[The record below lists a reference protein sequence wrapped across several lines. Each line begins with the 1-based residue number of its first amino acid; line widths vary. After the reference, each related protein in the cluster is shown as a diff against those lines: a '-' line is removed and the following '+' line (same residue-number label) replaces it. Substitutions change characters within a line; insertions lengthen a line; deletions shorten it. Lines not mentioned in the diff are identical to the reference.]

1 MLIIG
6 VIPARFA
13 SIRFPG
19 KPLAPL
25 AGRPMVLHVWE
36 AARSAKRLDRVVVAT
51 DDERIATCVRE
62 AGGEARMTSA
72 EAKSGTD
79 RVAEVARILPADA
92 YVNLQGD
99 EPLMPGENVDR
110 AVETLLAGNGRSI
123 ATLAV
128 PASSADAADPNAVKV
143 AAAPDGRALYFS
155 RSAIPFFRN
164 GSPAYRKHLGIY
176 AYRAN
181 VLAEIAK
188 LPPSPLERAE
198 SLEQLRW
205 LEAGY
210 TIWVGEAAG
219 DSIGV
224 DTPADLADAERR
236 LKETERRR
244 KKEVLA

>member
-25 AGRPMVLHVWE
+25 AGRPMVVHVWE
-36 AARSAKRLDRVVVAT
+36 AARAARRLDRVLVAT
-51 DDERIATCVRE
+51 DDERIADCVRS
-62 AGGEARMTSA
+62 AGGEARMTST
-72 EAKSGTD
+72 EARSGTD
-79 RVAEVARILPADA
+79 RVAEVARAIPADV

-99 EPLMPGENVDR
+99 EPLMPAENVDR
-110 AVETLLAGNGRSI
+110 VVETLLRGEERSI
-123 ATLAV
+123 ATLAI
-128 PASSADAADPNAVKV
+128 PAPKEAAADPNAVKV
-143 AAAPDGRALYFS
+143 AVALDGRALYFS
-155 RSAIPFFRN
+155 RSAIPFFRT
-164 GSPAYRKHLGIY
+164 GEPAYRKHLGIY
-176 AYRAN
+176 AYRADA
-181 VLAEIAK
+181 LSEIAS

-210 TIWVGEAAG
+210 TIWMGEAAG

-224 DTPADLADAERR
+224 DTPADLAEAERR
-236 LKETERRR
+236 LK
-244 KKEVLA
+244 KEAMA